1 MRDLRNRPEVGRT
14 MDHIQFKANQTAA
27 GYVANGLDE
36 ITQEAF
42 ELHMMG
48 CSECVADVEVWRAIK
63 LEMPRQQAEVR
74 TLTPRRKLAAF
85 SDWRM
90 AASLVGAGVIG
101 ATGGWLGKATTATDL
116 DSTRTVVFNLP
127 SVSRGADDCT
137 AVRLASDTQLAVLRV
152 PGISRDLHVVAL
164 DSEKRVLPAGQYA
177 SRVQPD
183 GSQLV
188 RVDAGLLMGRPV
200 HLEARRTDGSGEPLG
215 CIVGETASQ

>member
-1 MRDLRNRPEVGRT
+1 

-36 ITQEAF
+36 STQEAF

-63 LEMPRQQAEVR
+63 LEMPRQLAEVR

-101 ATGGWLGKATTATDL
+101 AAGGWLGKATTATDL

-127 SVSRGADDCT
+127 SVSRGADECT
-137 AVRLASDTQLAVLRV
+137 AMRLASDTRLAVLRV
-152 PGISRDLHVVAL
+152 PGISKDLRVVAL
-164 DSEKRVLPAGQYA
+164 DSERRELPTGGYT
-177 SRVQPD
+177 SRIQPD
-183 GSQLV
+183 GSQLLTI
-188 RVDAGLLMGRPV
+188 DAALLAGRQV
-200 HLEARRTDGSGEPLG
+200 HLEARRADGSREPLG
-215 CIVGETASQ
+215 CVTGSVTQPNGN

>member
-1 MRDLRNRPEVGRT
+1 

-36 ITQEAF
+36 STQEAF

-48 CSECVADVEVWRAIK
+48 CSECVEDVEVWRAIK
-63 LEMPRQQAEVR
+63 LDMPRQHPEVR
-74 TLTPRRKLAAF
+74 TTTVPRRRVATF

-90 AASLVGAGVIG
+90 AASLVGVGLLG
-101 ATGGWLGKATTATDL
+101 AAGGWLGKATTATDL

-127 SVSRGADDCT
+127 SVSRGADECT

-152 PGISRDLHVVAL
+152 PGISRDLRVVAL
-164 DSEKRVLPAGQYA
+164 DSEKRELPAGQYA
-177 SRVQPD
+177 SRIQPD

-188 RVDAGLLMGRPV
+188 RIDASLLAARSV
-200 HLEARRTDGSGEPLG
+200 HLEALRADGSSEPLG
-215 CIVGETASQ
+215 CVTGEGK

>member
-1 MRDLRNRPEVGRT
+1 

-36 ITQEAF
+36 STQEAF

-63 LEMPRQQAEVR
+63 LEMPRQHSGVR
-74 TLTPRRKLAAF
+74 TLAPRRKLAAF
-85 SDWRM
+85 TEWRM

-101 ATGGWLGKATTATDL
+101 VAGGWLGKATTATDL

-137 AVRLASDTQLAVLRV
+137 AMRLASDTRLAVLRV
-152 PGISRDLHVVAL
+152 PGISRDLRVVAL
-164 DSEKRVLPAGQYA
+164 DSEKRELPAGDYA
-177 SRVQPD
+177 SRIQPD

-188 RVDAGLLMGRPV
+188 RIDAELLAGRSV
-200 HLEARRTDGSGEPLG
+200 RLEARRGDGSGEPLG
-215 CIVGETASQ
+215 CVTGQLP

>member
-1 MRDLRNRPEVGRT
+1 

-36 ITQEAF
+36 STQEAF

-63 LEMPRQQAEVR
+63 LEMPRQTSGVR
-74 TLTPRRKLAAF
+74 TLAPRRKPAAF
-85 SDWRM
+85 TEWRM

-101 ATGGWLGKATTATDL
+101 VAGGWLGKATTATDL

-137 AVRLASDTQLAVLRV
+137 AMRLASDTRLAVLRV
-152 PGISRDLHVVAL
+152 PGISRDLRVVAL
-164 DSEKRVLPAGQYA
+164 DSDKRELPAGDYA
-177 SRVQPD
+177 SRIQPD
-183 GSQLV
+183 GSQLLRIDAELLVGRSV
-188 RVDAGLLMGRPV
+188 R
-200 HLEARRTDGSGEPLG
+200 LEARRADGSGEPLG
-215 CIVGETASQ
+215 CVTGQLP

>member
-1 MRDLRNRPEVGRT
+1 

-27 GYVANGLDE
+27 GYVPNGLDE
-36 ITQEAF
+36 STQEAF

-63 LEMPRQQAEVR
+63 FEMPRPSTSVR

-127 SVSRGADDCT
+127 SVSRGAGDCT
-137 AVRLASDTQLAVLRV
+137 VVRLASDTRLAVLRV
-152 PGISRDLHVVAL
+152 PGISKDLRVVAL
-164 DSEKRVLPAGQYA
+164 DSERRELPAGDYA
-177 SRVQPD
+177 SRLQPD
-183 GSQLV
+183 GSQLL
-188 RVDAGLLMGRPV
+188 RIDAALLAGRQV
-200 HLEARRTDGSGEPLG
+200 HLEARHTDGSGEPLG
-215 CIVGETASQ
+215 CITGALP

>member
-1 MRDLRNRPEVGRT
+1 

-36 ITQEAF
+36 STQEAF

-48 CSECVADVEVWRAIK
+48 CSECVEEVEVWRAIK
-63 LEMPRQQAEVR
+63 LEMPKQRPEVR
-74 TLTPRRKLAAF
+74 TLAPKRKYAAF

-127 SVSRGADDCT
+127 SVSRGADECT
-137 AVRLASDTQLAVLRV
+137 AMRLAPDTRLAVLRV
-152 PGISRDLHVVAL
+152 PGIARDLRVIAL
-164 DSEKRVLPAGQYA
+164 DTEKRELPAGQYA
-177 SRVQPD
+177 SRTQPD

-188 RVDAGLLMGRPV
+188 QIDAQLLAGRSV
-200 HLEARRTDGSGEPLG
+200 HLEARRADGTGEPLG
-215 CIVGETASQ
+215 CVVGEMPSLGQ

>member
-1 MRDLRNRPEVGRT
+1 

-36 ITQEAF
+36 STQEAF

-63 LEMPRQQAEVR
+63 LEMPRQQGTVR
-74 TLTPRRKLAAF
+74 TLTPRRRLAAF

-90 AASLVGAGVIG
+90 AASLVGAGVLG

-127 SVSRGADDCT
+127 SVSRGADECT
-137 AVRLASDTQLAVLRV
+137 AMRLASDTRLAVLRV
-152 PGISRDLHVVAL
+152 PGISKDLRVVAL
-164 DSEKRVLPAGQYA
+164 DSEKRELPAAAYT
-177 SRVQPD
+177 SRIQPD
-183 GSQLV
+183 GSQLLKI
-188 RVDAGLLMGRPV
+188 DAALLDGRQV
-200 HLEARRTDGSGEPLG
+200 HLEARRADGTGEPLG
-215 CIVGETASQ
+215 CITGSLP

>member
-1 MRDLRNRPEVGRT
+1 

-36 ITQEAF
+36 STQEAF

-48 CSECVADVEVWRAIK
+48 CSECVEDVEVWRAIK
-63 LEMPRQQAEVR
+63 LEMPKQHAEVR
-74 TLTPRRKLAAF
+74 TLAPRRKLAAF

-101 ATGGWLGKATTATDL
+101 ATGGWLGKSTTATDL

-137 AVRLASDTQLAVLRV
+137 AMRLASDTRLVVLRV
-152 PGISRDLHVVAL
+152 PGVSKDLRVVAL
-164 DSEKRVLPAGQYA
+164 DAEKRELPASEYA
-177 SRVQPD
+177 SRIQPD

-188 RVDAGLLMGRPV
+188 RIDSELLAGRSV
-200 HLEARRTDGSGEPLG
+200 HLEARHADGSGEPLG
-215 CIVGETASQ
+215 CVTGEVPTLGQ

>member
-1 MRDLRNRPEVGRT
+1 

-27 GYVANGLDE
+27 GYVADGLDE
-36 ITQEAF
+36 STQEAF

-63 LEMPRQQAEVR
+63 LEMPRQHAEVR

-127 SVSRGADDCT
+127 SVSRGADECT
-137 AVRLASDTQLAVLRV
+137 AMRLASDTRLAVLRV
-152 PGISRDLHVVAL
+152 PGISKDLRVVAL
-164 DSEKRVLPAGQYA
+164 DSEKRELPAGDYT
-177 SRVQPD
+177 SRIQPD

-188 RVDAGLLMGRPV
+188 EDRR
-200 HLEARRTDGSGEPLG
+200 ARCWRAARFTWRRAVPMASSEPLG
-215 CIVGETASQ
+215 CVTGESAGARQ

>member
-1 MRDLRNRPEVGRT
+1 

-36 ITQEAF
+36 STQEAF

-48 CSECVADVEVWRAIK
+48 CSECVEDVEVWRAIK
-63 LEMPRQQAEVR
+63 LDMPRQRPEVR
-74 TLTPRRKLAAF
+74 TTVPRRRVATF

-90 AASLVGAGVIG
+90 AASLVGVGLLG
-101 ATGGWLGKATTATDL
+101 AAGGWLGKATTATDL

-127 SVSRGADDCT
+127 SVSRGADECT

-152 PGISRDLHVVAL
+152 PGISRDLRVVAL
-164 DSEKRVLPAGQYA
+164 DSEKRELPAGQYA
-177 SRVQPD
+177 SRIQPD

-188 RVDAGLLMGRPV
+188 RIDSSLLAARPV
-200 HLEARRTDGSGEPLG
+200 HLEARRADGSSEPLG
-215 CIVGETASQ
+215 CVTGEGK

>member
-1 MRDLRNRPEVGRT
+1 

-36 ITQEAF
+36 STQEAF

-63 LEMPRQQAEVR
+63 LEMPRQSAQVR
-74 TLTPRRKLAAF
+74 TLTPRRKVAVF

-137 AVRLASDTQLAVLRV
+137 AVRLASDTRLAVLRV
-152 PGISRDLHVVAL
+152 PGISRDLRVAAL
-164 DSEKRVLPAGQYA
+164 DSEKRELPAADYS
-177 SRVQPD
+177 SRIQPD
-183 GSQLV
+183 GSQLLKI
-188 RVDAGLLMGRPV
+188 DAQLLAGRQV
-200 HLEARRTDGSGEPLG
+200 HLEARRADGTGEPLG
-215 CIVGETASQ
+215 CITGVIP

>member
-1 MRDLRNRPEVGRT
+1 

-36 ITQEAF
+36 STLEAF

-48 CSECVADVEVWRAIK
+48 CPECVEDVEVWRAIK
-63 LEMPRQQAEVR
+63 LDMPKQRPTVH
-74 TLTPRRKLAAF
+74 TLPERRKFAAF

-101 ATGGWLGKATTATDL
+101 AAGGWLGKSTTATDL

-127 SVSRGADDCT
+127 SVSRGADECT
-137 AVRLASDTQLAVLRV
+137 ALRLASDTRVAVLRV

-164 DSEKRVLPAGQYA
+164 DSEKRELPAGDYA
-177 SRVQPD
+177 SRIQPD

-188 RVDAGLLMGRPV
+188 RIDSQLLAGRSV
-200 HLEARRTDGSGEPLG
+200 RLEARRSDGTGEPLG
-215 CIVGETASQ
+215 CVTGETPSLEQQ

>member
-1 MRDLRNRPEVGRT
+1 

-36 ITQEAF
+36 HTQEAF

-48 CSECVADVEVWRAIK
+48 CTECVADVEVWRAIK
-63 LEMPRQQAEVR
+63 LEMPRQSPEVR
-74 TLTPRRKLAAF
+74 TLVPRRKLAAF

-127 SVSRGADDCT
+127 SVSRGAGDCT
-137 AVRLASDTQLAVLRV
+137 AMRLASDTRLVVLRV
-152 PGISRDLHVVAL
+152 PGISKDLRVVAL
-164 DSEKRVLPAGQYA
+164 DSEKRELPAGDYA
-177 SRVQPD
+177 SRIQPD
-183 GSQLV
+183 GSQLL
-188 RVDAGLLMGRPV
+188 RIDSQLLAGRPV

-215 CIVGETASQ
+215 CVTGELPPVGQ

>member
-1 MRDLRNRPEVGRT
+1 

-36 ITQEAF
+36 STQEAF

-48 CSECVADVEVWRAIK
+48 CSECVEDVEVWRAIK
-63 LEMPRQQAEVR
+63 LEMPKQRAEVR
-74 TLTPRRKLAAF
+74 TLAPRRKLAAF

-101 ATGGWLGKATTATDL
+101 ATGGWLGKSTTATDL

-137 AVRLASDTQLAVLRV
+137 AMRLASDTRLAVLRV
-152 PGISRDLHVVAL
+152 PGVSKDLRVVAL
-164 DSEKRVLPAGQYA
+164 DSEKRELPASEYT
-177 SRVQPD
+177 SRMQPD

-188 RVDAGLLMGRPV
+188 QIDAQALAGRSV
-200 HLEARRTDGSGEPLG
+200 HLEARRGDGTGEPLG
-215 CIVGETASQ
+215 CVTGEVPTLGQ

>member
-1 MRDLRNRPEVGRT
+1 

-36 ITQEAF
+36 STLEAF

-48 CSECVADVEVWRAIK
+48 CPECVEDVEVWRAIK
-63 LEMPRQQAEVR
+63 LDMPKQRPTVH
-74 TLTPRRKLAAF
+74 TLPQRRKFAAF

-101 ATGGWLGKATTATDL
+101 AAGGWLGKSTTATDL

-127 SVSRGADDCT
+127 SVSRGADECT
-137 AVRLASDTQLAVLRV
+137 ALRLASDTRVAVLRV
-152 PGISRDLHVVAL
+152 PGISRGLHVVAL
-164 DSEKRVLPAGQYA
+164 DSEKRELPAGDYA
-177 SRVQPD
+177 SRIQPD

-188 RVDAGLLMGRPV
+188 RIDSQLLAGRSV
-200 HLEARRTDGSGEPLG
+200 RLEARRSDGTGEPLG
-215 CIVGETASQ
+215 CVTGETPSLEQQ

>member
-1 MRDLRNRPEVGRT
+1 

-36 ITQEAF
+36 STQEAF

-48 CSECVADVEVWRAIK
+48 CSECVEDVEVWRAIK
-63 LEMPRQQAEVR
+63 LEMPKQHAEVR
-74 TLTPRRKLAAF
+74 TLAPRRKLAAF

-101 ATGGWLGKATTATDL
+101 ATGGWLGKSTTATDL

-137 AVRLASDTQLAVLRV
+137 AMRLASDTRLAVLRV
-152 PGISRDLHVVAL
+152 PGVSKDLRVVAL
-164 DSEKRVLPAGQYA
+164 DSERRELPASEYA
-177 SRVQPD
+177 SRIQPD

-188 RVDAGLLMGRPV
+188 RIDSELLAGRSV
-200 HLEARRTDGSGEPLG
+200 HLEARRADGSGEPLG
-215 CIVGETASQ
+215 CVTGETPTLGQ